1 MEKVIAVDFDGTCV
15 THMYPAVGEDIG
27 AEIVLSKLV
36 EKGYKLILYTV
47 RDGEQALDALKW
59 FEKYEIPIWAVNEN
73 PTQKNWTAS
82 PKVYADFYIDDAAI
96 GTALTRKDRNNLDE
110 RPFVDWYTTVM
121 IMVDRGI
128 LDAEEAKKIF
138 AELEKKYPELYD
150 PEVIFNLEF

>member
-15 THMYPAVGEDIG
+15 THMYPAVGENIG
-27 AEIVLSKLV
+27 AEIVLPKLV
-36 EKGYKLILYTV
+36 EKGYKLILYTMRSDERV
-47 RDGEQALDALKW
+47 EEALKW

-73 PTQKNWTAS
+73 PIQKNWTTS
-82 PKVYADFYIDDAAI
+82 PKVYANFYIDDAAI

-110 RPFVDWYTTVM
+110 LPFVDWYTIVI

-128 LDAEEAKKIF
+128 LNTEEAKKIF